1 MSCLHA
7 PSLARRR
14 PSRIPPRRIDR
25 IQGEP
30 DRPPLSLSH
39 IHTSPPLFS
48 SPTTSSSPAAS
59 LTPLH
64 KVDQLVPICKRRG
77 VSASRSVCVCMVLGR
92 TPLCPTSI
100 RRGGWGVGGGDWL
113 FLGGIFNRTAA
124 TLAWRPQIA
133 GIKWF
138 IAGLFQIDKSEYV
151 RASAYLSVYGSLSR
165 WYRCENRLSN

>member
-100 RRGGWGVGGGDWL
+100 RRGGWGVGGWL
-113 FLGGIFNRTAA
+113 TIPRGHFQPDSRYTGMTATNSGNKVIHCRLIPDRQVRICACICVSLGLWLT
-124 TLAWRPQIA
+124 
-133 GIKWF
+133 
-138 IAGLFQIDKSEYV
+138 
-151 RASAYLSVYGSLSR
+151 
-165 WYRCENRLSN
+165 